1 MQLIPCERG
10 SGEHRLLACSSR
22 IFLGKLPTNAGWQPA
37 LPRLEIKR
45 ARDGGHGEVSLL
57 STPKLDPLQARVE
70 GSPEPNQQQECS
82 MQARKRLVTTR

>member
-1 MQLIPCERG
+1 LQRDTATNTRGPSRTGIECATQER
-10 SGEHRLLACSSR
+10 
-22 IFLGKLPTNAGWQPA
+22 
-37 LPRLEIKR
+37 EIKR

-57 STPKLDPLQARVE
+57 SSPKLDPLQARVE